1 MTKRRFYRPDMLS
14 ASEVRTYTWMPRVV
28 FAAAVVTAF
37 QGSWAICAL
46 QLALATLMHFIAQR
60 VLAANRQR
68 SGEE

>member
-1 MTKRRFYRPDMLS
+1 MTQRRLYRPDLLS

-46 QLALATLMHFIAQR
+46 QLAIAIPMHFFVR
-60 VLAANRQR
+60 KFLADRQR
-68 SGEE
+68 SGEKQ